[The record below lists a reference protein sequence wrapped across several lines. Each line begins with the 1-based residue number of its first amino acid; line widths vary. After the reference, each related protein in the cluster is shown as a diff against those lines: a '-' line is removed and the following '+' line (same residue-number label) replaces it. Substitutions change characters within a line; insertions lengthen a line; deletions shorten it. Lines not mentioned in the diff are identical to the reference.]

1 MMDSITRL
9 LNYSM
14 GWQGRAGE
22 RMAYYLVRARPRQER
37 LRELEKLLAEGA
49 FEGLRP
55 FGQALSAGLA
65 GARVGAEGL
74 ALWEEEDYCSP
85 PLAMERAAVL
95 DSYFDD
101 IQVEAVMPGKGW
113 SRIQE
118 MPRLFSSL
126 PVQSTED

>member
-1 MMDSITRL
+1 
-9 LNYSM
+9 
-14 GWQGRAGE
+14 
-22 RMAYYLVRARPRQER
+22 MAYYLVQARPRQER
-37 LRELEKLLAEGA
+37 LRELEKLLAERA
-49 FEGLRP
+49 FDGLRP
-55 FGQALSAGLA
+55 FGQALSAGLT
-65 GARVGAEGL
+65 GAHVGAEGL

-101 IQVEAVMPGKGW
+101 IQVEAVMPGEGW

-118 MPRLFSSL
+118 MPRLFPTV

>member
-1 MMDSITRL
+1 
-9 LNYSM
+9 
-14 GWQGRAGE
+14 
-22 RMAYYLVRARPRQER
+22 
-37 LRELEKLLAEGA
+37 LLAEKA
-49 FEGLRP
+49 FVGMRP

-65 GARVGAEGL
+65 GARVGADGL

-101 IQVEAVMPGKGW
+101 IQVEAVMPGEGW

-126 PVQSTED
+126 PVPRTED

>member
-1 MMDSITRL
+1 MS
-9 LNYSM
+9 
-14 GWQGRAGE
+14 
-22 RMAYYLVRARPRQER
+22 YYLVRARPK
-37 LRELEKLLAEGA
+37 LNKLGELEKLLIERA
-49 FEGLRP
+49 FERMRP
-55 FGQALSAGLA
+55 FGEALTAGLT
-65 GARVGAEGL
+65 GARVGADGL

-101 IQVEAVMPGKGW
+101 IQVEAVTPGEGW

-118 MPRLFSSL
+118 MPRLFPAV